1 MSISIQPNAPVS
13 PRHAIAHAVAAAQQS
28 PELPPVDAATC
39 ARLSQAQVF
48 LDNARHAWSRQ
59 SQAVQRYT
67 AQLAASQQFGH
78 AAAVHLGLP
87 VAASTLVPHHPEVLL
102 HPEIVEEL
110 KKHRER
116 ESRLAV
122 AVGNAVDETQ
132 RPMFDLLRML
142 GFLDFAHTRE
152 QPPGDGPT
160 REERPSDSTEPVIN
174 PVDKDASGLIWNSHA
189 EFYDQIG
196 LLLSA
201 LKENWLSKYQDAMKT
216 FLEFYEEF
224 QDIMEKLKVEGSGDK
239 GDVAIIFKHAK
250 DGLIKLMEKYG
261 MDENAL
267 ASFSSE
273 AEAQAFVDNMG
284 LPGLKATPG
293 PDGTFVV
300 KIDLSS
306 VDALIKS
313 MPNNPV
319 AEMPGGGQIIF
330 PITFDSAKYN
340 AWVSNKDGNV
350 EQIKHMSKVLGE
362 KLSETTQQ
370 FDNIVKLLSSTIDKI
385 TNADMSF
392 VNGL

>member
-1 MSISIQPNAPVS
+1 MSISIQPTALVS
-13 PRHAIAHAVAAAQQS
+13 PRHAIAHTVAAAQQTYD
-28 PELPPVDAATC
+28 LPPVDAATC

-67 AQLAASQQFGH
+67 AQLTASQQFGH
-78 AAAVHLGLP
+78 AAAAHLGLP

-102 HPEIVEEL
+102 HPEVVEEL

-122 AVGNAVDETQ
+122 AVGDAIDETW
-132 RPMFDLLRML
+132 RPTHDLLRAL
-142 GFLDFAHTRE
+142 GFLDFGH
-152 QPPGDGPT
+152 T
-160 REERPSDSTEPVIN
+160 REERPADANDPIIN
-174 PVDKDASGLIWNSHA
+174 PADKDASGLVWNSHS
-189 EFYDQIG
+189 EFYEQIG
-196 LLLSA
+196 LLLAA
-201 LKENWLSKYQDAMKT
+201 LKENWLSKYQDAMKV

-224 QDIMEKLKVEGSGDK
+224 QDIMEKLRIEGAGDK
-239 GDVAIIFKHAK
+239 GDVKVYAKAVK
-250 DGLIKLMEKYG
+250 DGLTKLMQKYG
-261 MDENAL
+261 MDDKAL

-293 PDGTFVV
+293 PDGTYVV
-300 KIDLSS
+300 KIDLAAVEAIRDSLPDNL
-306 VDALIKS
+306 VVEL
-313 MPNNPV
+313 PN
-319 AEMPGGGQIIF
+319 GDIIEF
-330 PITFDSAKYN
+330 GETWDSAKYN

-370 FDNIVKLLSSTIDKI
+370 FDNIVKILSSTIDKI
-385 TNADMSF
+385 NDADMTF

>member
-1 MSISIQPNAPVS
+1 MSILIQSTAPVS
-13 PRHAIAHAVAAAQQS
+13 PRHAIAHAVAAAQQTS
-28 PELPPVDAATC
+28 DLPPVDAATC

-59 SQAVQRYT
+59 SQVVQRYT
-67 AQLAASQQFGH
+67 AQLVASQQFGH
-78 AAAVHLGLP
+78 AAAAHLGLP

-102 HPEIVEEL
+102 HPEVVEEL

-122 AVGNAVDETQ
+122 AVGEAIDDTR
-132 RPMFDLLRML
+132 RPYNDLLRIL
-142 GFLDFAHTRE
+142 GFLDFGH
-152 QPPGDGPT
+152 T
-160 REERPSDSTEPVIN
+160 REERPAESNEPIIN
-174 PVDKDASGLIWNSHA
+174 PADKDASGLVWNSHS
-189 EFYDQIG
+189 EFYEQIG
-196 LLLSA
+196 LLLAA

-224 QDIMEKLKVEGSGDK
+224 QDILEKIKVSGVGDK
-239 GDVAIIFKHAK
+239 GDVNLHFKEAK
-250 DGLIKLMEKYG
+250 EALVGLMEKYG

-273 AEAQAFVDNMG
+273 AQAQAFVKNMG
-284 LPGLKATPG
+284 LPGLEVTPG
-293 PDGTFVV
+293 ENGTFVV
-300 KIDLSS
+300 KIDMSA
-306 VDALIKS
+306 VAALEKS
-313 MPNNPV
+313 MPV
-319 AEMPGGGQIIF
+319 QTEIGGIVL
-330 PITFDSAKYN
+330 PIRWDSAKYN

-370 FDNIVKLLSSTIDKI
+370 FDNIVKILSSTIDKI
-385 TNADMSF
+385 TDADMSF